1 MLRGATCLLRHRS
14 GGDRGRVSCGACASP
29 LTKVN
34 LGIDTH
40 GEGVVDGPIGT
51 YVLGARGAVVRLPEV
66 TDGQDV
72 LAAGLASARR

>member
-1 MLRGATCLLRHRS
+1 
-14 GGDRGRVSCGACASP
+14 

-51 YVLGARGAVVRLPEV
+51 YVLGRAVPWCGYPR
-66 TDGQDV
+66 
-72 LAAGLASARR
+72 

>member
-1 MLRGATCLLRHRS
+1 
-14 GGDRGRVSCGACASP
+14 